1 MQQKP
6 KAQKMGFK
14 TVSYLLGNFSQMT
27 SYLYKPVQRSQE
39 NEQVSQNIS
48 NELRIL
54 KGSSRITST
63 NDIEVKKA
71 RRFSE
76 DPFKDNQHDISV
88 SSLDCANE
96 VSPVVEQE
104 GSSTSDDT
112 SLESIIEANLEE
124 DQNETEA

>member
-1 MQQKP
+1 MYIGSQTNVTT
-6 KAQKMGFK
+6 AQSTFEGGSMYCK
-14 TVSYLLGNFSQMT
+14 
-27 SYLYKPVQRSQE
+27 QE